1 MPFVYKYQVDVN
13 GDYVLNGG
21 NRVVEESYEFATS
34 GGFDWRRVASSTKK
48 HPYVRS
54 FQIKKFDN
62 GDTWLLIIN
71 QKQLV
76 GIYPSQDAAIQVL
89 LGCFT
94 RVSASDLGALGTMSY
109 QLSQGYSFIDAAY
122 NNLSLT
128 RSGDDLV
135 VTLSLINTLDPAIA
149 TPIVTWDDYSTPGSP
164 DATTSLG
171 AVTEPEGGT
180 QVFTIVGGWTASA
193 ENNYIQAFLE
203 DSGVGVVVNSNVLIK
218 DELDPSGTLSVSITN
233 LAKDGPPEATW
244 DGQTYAGAAYATP
257 QWTVEDW
264 PEGVTPSYQYAW
276 SYQIDSGPLV
286 PVGNT
291 GNTLDLALVPFG
303 ATIKCG
309 AVATAFVNGKV
320 VDSASPAPMVT
331 VAVSGE
337 IPVSFVTDPGAD
349 TADPQVPASVA
360 ITAFTAAGTAP
371 ITTTYVWKRGSATIA
386 GATSS
391 SYTTQPADVGS
402 ILTCIVTIDNAFGDP
417 DSRTVSF
424 GLVEAAD
431 VVLDVVDIKLFAG
444 ILGSGNTA
452 QPAGQEVSFPV
463 PNTEYYAFAYDGNG
477 DLIQAPVT
485 WTVSTAPGGWTV
497 LDTYTRDLSDGSPTC
512 VSSGKWSNFDGGTW
526 ASGSTA
532 QGVDV
537 KSSSQLTPTDSSA
550 AIPTQGGLDGAA
562 LKLAKASGSLTLA
575 ADVQIRV
582 TFFEPGTTNQ
592 RSAPITSTE
601 KVLNSGNYYFKFAA
615 DAVTM
620 DNADDNAAW
629 GWQIGDKVVFEL
641 IEPIS

>member
-13 GDYVLNGG
+13 GDYVLNGE
-21 NRVVEESYEFATS
+21 NRVVEDSYEFAAS

-48 HPYVRS
+48 PRYVRS

-76 GIYPSQDAAIQVL
+76 GIYPSQDAALQVL

-94 RVSASDLGALGTMSY
+94 RVSASDLGALETMSY
-109 QLSQGYSFIDAAY
+109 QLSQGYSFIDPAY

-218 DELDPSGTLSVSITN
+218 DELDPSGILSVSITN
-233 LAKDGPPEATW
+233 LAQDGPPEATW

-286 PVGNT
+286 SVGNN
-291 GNTLDLALVPFG
+291 GPTLDLALVPYG

-309 AVATAFVNGKV
+309 AVATAYVNGKI

-331 VAVSGE
+331 VAVSN
-337 IPVSFVTDPGAD
+337 
-349 TADPQVPASVA
+349 
-360 ITAFTAAGTAP
+360 
-371 ITTTYVWKRGSATIA
+371 
-386 GATSS
+386 
-391 SYTTQPADVGS
+391 
-402 ILTCIVTIDNAFGDP
+402 LT
-417 DSRTVSF
+417 
-424 GLVEAAD
+424 
-431 VVLDVVDIKLFAG
+431 VVDVVDIK
-444 ILGSGNTA
+444 
-452 QPAGQEVSFPV
+452 
-463 PNTEYYAFAYDGNG
+463 D
-477 DLIQAPVT
+477 
-485 WTVSTAPGGWTV
+485 
-497 LDTYTRDLSDGSPTC
+497 R
-512 VSSGKWSNFDGGTW
+512 
-526 ASGSTA
+526 
-532 QGVDV
+532 
-537 KSSSQLTPTDSSA
+537 KS
-550 AIPTQGGLDGAA
+550 
-562 LKLAKASGSLTLA
+562 
-575 ADVQIRV
+575 
-582 TFFEPGTTNQ
+582 
-592 RSAPITSTE
+592 
-601 KVLNSGNYYFKFAA
+601 
-615 DAVTM
+615 
-620 DNADDNAAW
+620 
-629 GWQIGDKVVFEL
+629 VV
-641 IEPIS
+641 